1 MQTIETH
8 KEYKIEFNGS
18 RTYFVSYTVDGED
31 TCIFRTNTERKA
43 RNFFNSTL
51 KAAGINK

>member
-1 MQTIETH
+1 MKTIETH

-18 RTYFVSYTVDGED
+18 DTWYVSYEVNGDE
-31 TCIFRTNTERKA
+31 TCIFATNTERKA

-51 KAAGINK
+51 KSAGLK